1 MGGIGFSEQSNYQKN
16 ETKSKWLV
24 WESGRCPFGVP
35 VYPYEPFNDIH
46 IERWSEF
53 RFVSIKSNFSRG
65 TLGNEDSQL
74 LNAHNN
80 FLKTQSDGLKCELS
94 VREAEISS
102 LKTRLES
109 TERTNHEN
117 RMHLEGILM
126 NFTK

>member
-1 MGGIGFSEQSNYQKN
+1 MI
-16 ETKSKWLV
+16 
-24 WESGRCPFGVP
+24 RIR
-35 VYPYEPFNDIH
+35 FNI
-46 IERWSEF
+46 F
-53 RFVSIKSNFSRG
+53 IKYFFSRG

-109 TERTNHEN
+109 TERTNQEN
-117 RMHLEGILM
+117 RMHLEGIFLR
-126 NFTK
+126 FL

>member
-1 MGGIGFSEQSNYQKN
+1 MIRVSFHFNKKN
-16 ETKSKWLV
+16 
-24 WESGRCPFGVP
+24 
-35 VYPYEPFNDIH
+35 
-46 IERWSEF
+46 
-53 RFVSIKSNFSRG
+53 NFSRG

-109 TERTNHEN
+109 TERTNQEN
-117 RMHLEGILM
+117 RMHLEGKW
-126 NFTK
+126 NFYEFLRFFCMFLLLRNTIT

>member
-1 MGGIGFSEQSNYQKN
+1 MIRVSFHFNKKN
-16 ETKSKWLV
+16 
-24 WESGRCPFGVP
+24 
-35 VYPYEPFNDIH
+35 
-46 IERWSEF
+46 
-53 RFVSIKSNFSRG
+53 NFSRG

-109 TERTNHEN
+109 TERTNQEN
-117 RMHLEGILM
+117 RMHLEGISRFFTISYYMILM
-126 NFTK
+126 ILYIL

>member
-1 MGGIGFSEQSNYQKN
+1 M
-16 ETKSKWLV
+16 
-24 WESGRCPFGVP
+24 
-35 VYPYEPFNDIH
+35 
-46 IERWSEF
+46 
-53 RFVSIKSNFSRG
+53 FSRG

-109 TERTNHEN
+109 TERTNQEN
-117 RMHLEGILM
+117 RMHLEGISYDFCIKGTHISSSESL
-126 NFTK
+126 KVKKQLK